1 MSFYT
6 NVQLVGD
13 NLLYLGYEDG
23 QRIQRKFKF
32 SPTHFVV
39 TDKKTKQKTNAQK
52 INANT
57 KRLRELDK
65 TRNLTATEKRKRIA
79 KELKKKQNTK
89 SIFKK
94 QGPGQAKTQKAVE
107 GQRRYKVGQ
116 AKGFA
121 TGVGATILTAS
132 AATAL
137 YKKDALFAN
146 KLQKANKEGK
156 STIKYKGDMYKV
168 PKNLPALPIPKPK
181 TTPSKFKKG
190 TRISYAERFKEIEQ
204 EKKKK

>member
-1 MSFYT
+1 VAILSK
-6 NVQLVGD
+6 LA
-13 NLLYLGYEDG
+13 
-23 QRIQRKFKF
+23 RKLA
-32 SPTHFVV
+32 SRA
-39 TDKKTKQKTNAQK
+39 KKKGPPKTNAQK
-52 INANT
+52 IDAMT
-57 KRLRELDK
+57 SKLKKLEGQK
-65 TRNLTATEKRKRIA
+65 TRRKEAAERNKREKEQKLAREKAFA
-79 KELKKKQNTK
+79 KYQKKKQNTK

-94 QGPGQAKTQKAVE
+94 QGPGQAQTQKAVE

-121 TGVGATILTAS
+121 TGVGATILTAG

-137 YKKDALFAN
+137 YKKDALFAS

>member
-1 MSFYT
+1 MAILSKFA
-6 NVQLVGD
+6 
-13 NLLYLGYEDG
+13 
-23 QRIQRKFKF
+23 RKLA
-32 SPTHFVV
+32 SRV
-39 TDKKTKQKTNAQK
+39 KKKGPPKTNAQK
-52 INANT
+52 IDAMT
-57 KRLRELDK
+57 SKLKKLEGQK
-65 TRNLTATEKRKRIA
+65 TRRKEAAERNKREKEQKLAREKAFA
-79 KELKKKQNTK
+79 KYQKKKQNTR

-121 TGVGATILTAS
+121 TGVGATILTAG

-137 YKKDALFAN
+137 YKKDALFAS

-168 PKNLPALPIPKPK
+168 PKNLPALPTPKPK
-181 TTPSKFKKG
+181 TPSKFQKG
-190 TRISYAERFKEIEQ
+190 KLISYAARFKEIEK
-204 EKKKK
+204 EKKRGK

>member
-1 MSFYT
+1 MAILSKFAR
-6 NVQLVGD
+6 QLAKRV
-13 NLLYLGYEDG
+13 
-23 QRIQRKFKF
+23 
-32 SPTHFVV
+32 
-39 TDKKTKQKTNAQK
+39 KKKGPPKTNAQK
-52 INANT
+52 IDAMT
-57 KRLRELDK
+57 SKLKKLEGQK
-65 TRNLTATEKRKRIA
+65 TRRKEAAERNKREKEQKLAREKAFA
-79 KELKKKQNTK
+79 KYQKKKQNTK

-121 TGVGATILTAS
+121 TGVGATILTAG

-146 KLQKANKEGK
+146 KLKKANKEGK
-156 STIKYKGDMYKV
+156 STIKYKGEMYKV

>member
-1 MSFYT
+1 MAILSKFAR
-6 NVQLVGD
+6 QLAKRV
-13 NLLYLGYEDG
+13 
-23 QRIQRKFKF
+23 
-32 SPTHFVV
+32 
-39 TDKKTKQKTNAQK
+39 KKKGPPKTNAQK
-52 INANT
+52 IDAMT
-57 KRLRELDK
+57 SKLKKLEGQK
-65 TRNLTATEKRKRIA
+65 TRRKEAAERNKREKEQKLAREKAFA
-79 KELKKKQNTK
+79 KYQKKKQNTR

-121 TGVGATILTAS
+121 TGVGATILTAG

-137 YKKDALFAN
+137 YKKDALFAS

-168 PKNLPALPIPKPK
+168 PKNLPALPTPKPK
-181 TTPSKFKKG
+181 TPSKFQKG
-190 TRISYAERFKEIEQ
+190 KLISYAARFKEIEK
-204 EKKKK
+204 EKKRGK

>member
-1 MSFYT
+1 MAILSKFAR
-6 NVQLVGD
+6 QLAKRV
-13 NLLYLGYEDG
+13 
-23 QRIQRKFKF
+23 
-32 SPTHFVV
+32 
-39 TDKKTKQKTNAQK
+39 KKKGPPKTNAQK
-52 INANT
+52 IDAMT
-57 KRLRELDK
+57 SKLKKLEGQK
-65 TRNLTATEKRKRIA
+65 TRRKEAAERNKREKEQKLAREKAFA
-79 KELKKKQNTK
+79 KYQKKKQNTK

-94 QGPGQAKTQKAVE
+94 QGPGQAQTQKAVE

-121 TGVGATILTAS
+121 TGVGATILTAG

-137 YKKDALFAN
+137 YKKDALFAS

-168 PKNLPALPIPKPK
+168 PKNLPALPTPKPK

-204 EKKKK
+204 EKKRGK

>member
-1 MSFYT
+1 MAILSK
-6 NVQLVGD
+6 LA
-13 NLLYLGYEDG
+13 
-23 QRIQRKFKF
+23 RKLA
-32 SPTHFVV
+32 SRA
-39 TDKKTKQKTNAQK
+39 KKKGPPKTNAQK
-52 INANT
+52 IDAMT
-57 KRLRELDK
+57 SKLKKLEGQK
-65 TRNLTATEKRKRIA
+65 TRRKEAAERSKREKEQKLAREKAFA
-79 KELKKKQNTK
+79 KYQKKKQNTK

-94 QGPGQAKTQKAVE
+94 QGPGQAQTQKAVE

-121 TGVGATILTAS
+121 TGVGATILTAG

-137 YKKDALFAN
+137 YKKDALFAS